1 MKNAAFGQSWAELP
15 AASEG
20 SGYTESYSKC
30 VRLITDAP
38 KQSNGHYRRNYS
50 ICYDTKNYVAR
61 WVAYPMHSYYISG
74 NYDST
79 TFVDD
84 PNFSTS
90 EQIGRT
96 YKNSAYNRG
105 HQIAKAQRKV
115 TATAREQSNYNTNM
129 TPQNATLNS
138 GEWLKLEEKERGRW
152 MCSDTLYM
160 VSGCHFDNYNTKI
173 PNNDGKSCPAPT
185 HYFKVMLRT
194 KSGNSGKKVTDC
206 SASELKCA
214 AYLVANSATAI
225 PQLMSVEALEK
236 IVGFTFFVNVPNAP
250 KNSYTASDWQ

>member
-1 MKNAAFGQSWAELP
+1 VKTAAFGQSWAELP

-38 KQSNGHYRRNYS
+38 KQSNGYYRRNYS

-61 WVAYPMHSYYISG
+61 WVAYPMHSYYRSG
-74 NYDST
+74 SNDSEE
-79 TFVDD
+79 FVTD

-90 EQIGRT
+90 QQIGST

-105 HQIAKAQRKV
+105 HQLAKAQRRV
-115 TATAREQSNYNTNM
+115 TALAREQSNYYTNM

-138 GEWLKLEEKERGRW
+138 GEWLKLEEKERGAW

-160 VSGCHFDNYNTKI
+160 VSGCHFDNYNTKVA
-173 PNNDGKSCPAPT
+173 NNDGKSCPAPT

-194 KSGNSGKKVTDC
+194 KSGNSGKKVSDC

-214 AYLVANSATAI
+214 AYLVANSATAT

-250 KNSYTASDWQ
+250 KSTYSASEW

>member
-38 KQSNGHYRRNYS
+38 KQSNGYYRRNYS

-61 WVAYPMHSYYISG
+61 WVAYPMHSYYRSG
-74 NYDST
+74 SNESEK
-79 TFVDD
+79 FVTD

-96 YKNSAYNRG
+96 YANSAYNRG
-105 HQIAKAQRKV
+105 HQLAKAQRKV
-115 TATAREQSNYNTNM
+115 TALAREQSNYYTNM
-129 TPQNATLNS
+129 TPQYWSLNQKNWAS
-138 GEWLKLEEKERGRW
+138 LEEKERESW

-173 PNNDGKSCPAPT
+173 PNNDGKSCPVPT

-194 KSGNSGKKVTDC
+194 KSGNSGKKVANCTAD
-206 SASELKCA
+206 ELICA
-214 AYLVANSATAI
+214 GYWVTNTSNAVPVLKSVAEI
-225 PQLMSVEALEK
+225 EK
-236 IVGFTFFVNVPNAP
+236 LTGFTFFVNVPNAP
-250 KNSYTASDWQ
+250 KSTYSASEW

>member
-38 KQSNGHYRRNYS
+38 KQSNGYYRRNYS

-61 WVAYPMHSYYISG
+61 WVAYPMHSYYRSG
-74 NYDST
+74 SNESEK
-79 TFVDD
+79 FVTD

-90 EQIGRT
+90 QQIGNT

-105 HQIAKAQRKV
+105 HQLAKAQRKV

-129 TPQNATLNS
+129 TPQNATLN
-138 GEWLKLEEKERGRW
+138 GGKWAALEAKERGAW

-194 KSGNSGKKVTDC
+194 KSGKSGKKVTDC

-214 AYLVANSATAI
+214 AYLVANSATAT

-250 KNSYTASDWQ
+250 KSTYSASDWQ

>member
-1 MKNAAFGQSWAELP
+1 MP

-38 KQSNGHYRRNYS
+38 KQSNGYYPRNYS
-50 ICYDTKNYVAR
+50 ICYDTENYVAR
-61 WVAYPMHSYYISG
+61 WVAYPMHSYYTDGS
-74 NYDST
+74 YDST
-79 TFVDD
+79 TFVVD

-90 EQIGRT
+90 VQIGNT
-96 YKNSAYNRG
+96 YANSAYNRG

-115 TATAREQSNYNTNM
+115 TAVAREQSNYYTNM

-138 GEWLKLEEKERGRW
+138 GKWATLEAKERGAW

-160 VSGCHFDNYNTKI
+160 VSGCHFDNYNTKVA
-173 PNNDGKSCPAPT
+173 NNDGKSCPVPT

-194 KSGNSGKKVTDC
+194 KSGDSGKKVSEC
-206 SASELKCA
+206 SADELQCA
-214 AYLVANSATAI
+214 AYLVDNSATAT
-225 PQLMSVEALEK
+225 PQLMSVEALEQR
-236 IVGFTFFVNVPNAP
+236 VGFTFFVNVPNAP
-250 KNSYTASDWQ
+250 KSTFSSSDWE